1 MKKIILYSVILL
13 VSVTAFSFQSPKIND
28 EITITVTAAKQTKFD
43 MNQDGNL
50 VKGLLTPFK
59 MTINTN
65 DSKFIFKSA
74 TSDSGFKI
82 DVADQNGS
90 LTADWSVTVLLI
102 SQKGI
107 STFGI
112 D

>member
-1 MKKIILYSVILL
+1 MKKIIFYSVILL
-13 VSVTAFSFQSPKIND
+13 VSVIAFSFKAPKTNN
-28 EITITVTAAKQTKFD
+28 EITITVTATKQTKFD
-43 MNQDGNL
+43 MNQDGTL
-50 VKGLLTPFK
+50 TKDLLTPYK

-65 DSKFIFKSA
+65 DSRFIFKSA
-74 TSDSGFKI
+74 TSESGFKI
-82 DVADQNGS
+82 DVTDQNGS

-102 SQKGI
+102 SPKGL